1 MKILLIVYDND
12 SFIHWFPLGL
22 GYIASALRNA
32 GHDVSVYS
40 QDRYHYPESHLTTY
54 LDEHKFDVVGVS
66 VIAGDP
72 GPQYLLPAVFI
83 FDEVFDFRSGQ
94 VQGAIIFSH
103 TQRDAADPPLV
114 RSKLSHSLRGV
125 IEHGKTLTLLIFVFR
140 TVHLPGT

>member
-66 VIAGDP
+66 VIAGYYQYRKLLKISEAVNASKNRP
-72 GPQYLLPAVFI
+72 FYIIGGHGSGPAP
-83 FDEVFDFRSGQ
+83 
-94 VQGAIIFSH
+94 
-103 TQRDAADPPLV
+103 
-114 RSKLSHSLRGV
+114 
-125 IEHGKTLTLLIFVFR
+125 
-140 TVHLPGT
+140 